1 MDGISIHVSYDRAMC
16 VTRLYRSLIMI
27 KDIPHRQKSQSNAFM
42 ISTSRNPNNTR
53 TQSQTVE
60 RLTISFPE
68 PESNDAK
75 DVPLKRE
82 KSADMATFGG
92 HDAV

>member
-1 MDGISIHVSYDRAMC
+1 MFSRQRSLNVVNSSSSPIISI
-16 VTRLYRSLIMI
+16 
-27 KDIPHRQKSQSNAFM
+27 
-42 ISTSRNPNNTR
+42 SRNSNNTR

-68 PESNDAK
+68 PESSDAK
-75 DVPLKRE
+75 DTPLEKE

>member
-1 MDGISIHVSYDRAMC
+1 MFS
-16 VTRLYRSLIMI
+16 
-27 KDIPHRQKSQSNAFM
+27 RQKSLNVVSNASM
-42 ISTSRNPNNTR
+42 IFASRNSNNTR

-68 PESNDAK
+68 PESNDTK
-75 DVPLKRE
+75 DIPLKKE